1 MVVGFVGFEVLGQFP
16 NAFCEK
22 SNLDLGGS
30 GIFFALSVLL
40 QDFSFAFGC
49 DRLSS
54 FLPYFT

>member
-1 MVVGFVGFEVLGQFP
+1 VGFEVLGQFP

-49 DRLSS
+49 DHLSS